1 MFISFFPW
9 DDIISKLPQLL
20 NDGTLRE
27 ETLALPLLS
36 TDRIHSEAEWRRAYS
51 MLAFLA
57 HGYIWGGKQAAEILP
72 IVISKPF
79 TEVAQ
84 RLDLPPVLSYA
95 ACNLWNFTSDGGD
108 FTDLE
113 NLQPLHSFTG
123 TVDEAWFLVVSV
135 AMEAQTASIIPVMK
149 HALDAVRTREYDVIS
164 GALEKLI
171 ICISKVG
178 ALLERMYEKCN
189 EDVFYHQIRPYLAG
203 SKNMEAAGLPRG
215 VFYTTGDD
223 GEGNWM
229 QLRGGSNGQSSII
242 QFFDIVLGIQHKHE
256 GPSNPLS
263 SEACA
268 TRTFHEEVRD
278 YMPAGHRRFLL
289 DVSRMGSIR
298 QLANLPASTA
308 EQQRLCATYIRATET
323 LGVFRSKHIT
333 LVTRYIVLPSRRAAT
348 AQSGKQNLASA
359 SAEVQAIGGRGGPE
373 ADAEL
378 KGTGG
383 TTLIPFLKQVRDE
396 TVEAGLLKA

>member
-1 MFISFFPW
+1 MSRHTVPISATATEQDIYQFLWKVYDVTSNGFLSEVAPLLTFCNSYYQPW
-9 DDIISKLPQLL
+9 DDFISKLPQSL
-20 NDGTLRE
+20 NGGTLRE
-27 ETLALPLLS
+27 GAFALPLLS
-36 TDRIHSEAEWRRAYS
+36 TDRLHSEAEWRRAYS
-51 MLAFLA
+51 VLAFLA
-57 HGYIWGGKQAAEILP
+57 HGYIWGGKQAAEVLP
-72 IVISKPF
+72 IAPSKPS
-79 TEVAQ
+79 TEVAR
-84 RLDLPPVLSYA
+84 RLDLPTVLPYA
-95 ACNLWNFTSDGGD
+95 ACNLWNFTS
-108 FTDLE
+108 
-113 NLQPLHSFTG
+113 
-123 TVDEAWFLVVSV
+123 
-135 AMEAQTASIIPVMK
+135 IIPVMK
-149 HALDAVRTREYDVIS
+149 RALDAVGTREYDVIS
-164 GALEKLI
+164 DALETLI

-178 ALLERMYEKCN
+178 ALLERMYDKCN
-189 EDVFYHQIRPYLAG
+189 EDVVYHQIRPYLAG

-256 GPSNPLS
+256 
-263 SEACA
+263 
-268 TRTFHEEVRD
+268 
-278 YMPAGHRRFLL
+278 
-289 DVSRMGSIR
+289 
-298 QLANLPASTA
+298 
-308 EQQRLCATYIRATET
+308 
-323 LGVFRSKHIT
+323 
-333 LVTRYIVLPSRRAAT
+333 VLPSRRAAT

>member
-1 MFISFFPW
+1 MSRHTVPISATATEQDIYQFLWKVYDVTSNGFLSEVAPLLTFCNSYYQPW
-9 DDIISKLPQLL
+9 DDFISKLPQSL
-20 NDGTLRE
+20 NGGTLRE
-27 ETLALPLLS
+27 GAFALPLLS
-36 TDRIHSEAEWRRAYS
+36 TDRLHSEAEWRRAYS
-51 MLAFLA
+51 VLAFLA
-57 HGYIWGGKQAAEILP
+57 HGYIWGGKQAAEVLP
-72 IVISKPF
+72 IAPSKPS
-79 TEVAQ
+79 TEVAR
-84 RLDLPPVLSYA
+84 RLDLPTVLPYA
-95 ACNLWNFTSDGGD
+95 ACNLWNFTS
-108 FTDLE
+108 
-113 NLQPLHSFTG
+113 
-123 TVDEAWFLVVSV
+123 
-135 AMEAQTASIIPVMK
+135 IIPVMK
-149 HALDAVRTREYDVIS
+149 RALDAVGTREYDVIS
-164 GALEKLI
+164 DALETLI

-178 ALLERMYEKCN
+178 ALLERMYDKCN
-189 EDVFYHQIRPYLAG
+189 EDVVYHQIRPYLAG

-263 SEACA
+263 SEVCA

-278 YMPAGHRRFLL
+278 YMPASHRRFLL
-289 DVSRMGSIR
+289 DRF
-298 QLANLPASTA
+298 
-308 EQQRLCATYIRATET
+308 CATYIRATET